1 MVEVMRSCVETTVID
16 MVEDGD
22 REKKKSRRRSN
33 RRSKQ
38 NSSSVSGLTF
48 DSLFD

>member
-1 MVEVMRSCVETTVID
+1 MRSCVETTVVER
-16 MVEDGD
+16 VEDGD
-22 REKKKSRRRSN
+22 REKKKNRRRSN

-38 NSSSVSGLTF
+38 NNSVPGLTF